1 MTRYLQYVVNHVSIN
16 ELVNS
21 SNIFL
26 FFLTNNSSKL
36 SIEAMLANQRQQGTN
51 GSKMITYRL
60 QSKLMNDY
68 HF

>member
-26 FFLTNNSSKL
+26 FFLTNNCSKL

-68 HF
+68 YF